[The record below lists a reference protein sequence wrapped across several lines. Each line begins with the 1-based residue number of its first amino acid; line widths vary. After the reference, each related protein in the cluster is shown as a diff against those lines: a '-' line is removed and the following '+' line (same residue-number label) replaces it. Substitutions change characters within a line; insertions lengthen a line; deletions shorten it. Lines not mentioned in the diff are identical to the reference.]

1 MTNSELAREH
11 IKSYSRH
18 WRYVRATLNGHDLRA
33 MGLKS
38 GPLMGQL
45 LARLRDAWLDGMI
58 ANPAQERET
67 LQKWI
72 AEAGEKTDND
82 GH

>member
-1 MTNSELAREH
+1 
-11 IKSYSRH
+11 
-18 WRYVRATLNGHDLRA
+18 